1 MRSDIDAL
9 LKEQKIDA
17 LWVMGAMK
25 HNADMVYFTGTQEVK
40 SADLFKLAGKPP
52 VVYHAT
58 AMEREEASKTGLE
71 THAFDTAMPL
81 EPYLK
86 RHQGDLTA
94 AITERYQDV
103 FKEIGLTKGRV
114 AVSGTAPVD
123 ITFSIL
129 TALKLLLP
137 DVEFTSFLKDSVIQ
151 KARMT
156 KEADEVARIRKMGQI
171 TTSVVGK
178 VADFLTSQR
187 VDHNHLVDE
196 NGRPVTISFV
206 KRLIN
211 LWLVESGAENP
222 EETIFAI
229 GRDAGIPHSTGNPED
244 LIELGKAIVFDI
256 YPCEKGG
263 GYFYDFTRTWCLDHA
278 PEEVWEL
285 HEQVAAV
292 YNQITSSLKAGKPFK
307 FYQEKTCQ
315 LFSAM
320 GHTTIAEKPDTT
332 EGYVHSIGHG
342 LGLDVHENPFSG
354 ITASAG
360 DILKP
365 GVVFTIEPGLYYPSQ
380 GMGVRIEDTVYL
392 NPEGQFEILADY
404 SYDLVLPMK
413 RK

>member
-9 LKEQKIDA
+9 IKEQKIDA

-58 AMEREEASKTGLE
+58 SMEREEAAKSGLE

-81 EPYLK
+81 ETYLK
-86 RHQGDLTA
+86 KHHGDLTA
-94 AITERYQDV
+94 AMAMRYSDV
-103 FKEIGLTKGRV
+103 FKDIGLSKGCV
-114 AVSGTAPVD
+114 AVSGTAPVHFA
-123 ITFSIL
+123 FSIL
-129 TALKLLLP
+129 TALKPMLP
-137 DVEFTSFLKDSVIQ
+137 EIEFTSFLKDSVIQ
-151 KARMT
+151 KSRMT
-156 KEADEVARIRKMGQI
+156 KDPDEAARIRKMGLI

-178 VADFLTSQR
+178 VVDFLTSR
-187 VDHNHLVDE
+187 KVENNHLVSED
-196 NGRPVTISFV
+196 GKPVTISTV
-206 KRLIN
+206 KSRIN
-211 LWLVESGAENP
+211 LWLTELGAENP

-229 GRDAGIPHSTGNPED
+229 GRDAGIPHNTGNPD
-244 LIELGKAIVFDI
+244 DKIELGKPIVFDI

-263 GYFYDFTRTWCLDHA
+263 GYFYDFTRTWCLDYA
-278 PEEVWEL
+278 PDEVQRL
-285 HEQVAAV
+285 HDQVASV
-292 YNQITSSLKAGKPFK
+292 YHQITGTLEAGKPFK

-320 GHTTIAEKPDTT
+320 GHATIADEPDIT

-354 ITASAG
+354 ITATES
-360 DILKP
+360 DILIP
-365 GVVFTIEPGLYYPSQ
+365 GVVFTIEPGLYYPSK

-392 NPEGQFEILADY
+392 NPKGQFEILADY
-404 SYDLVLPMK
+404 PYDLVLPMK
-413 RK
+413 RY